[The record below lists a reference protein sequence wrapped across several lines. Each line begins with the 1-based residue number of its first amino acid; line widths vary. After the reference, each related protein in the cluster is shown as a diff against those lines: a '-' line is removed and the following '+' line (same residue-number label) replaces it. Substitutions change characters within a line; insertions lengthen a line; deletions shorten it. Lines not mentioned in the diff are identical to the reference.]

1 MSEKAT
7 EIANLLS
14 PTVESLGLE
23 LLGVEYLPAPGGAT
37 LRLYI
42 DVPLA
47 EQPERVINVDD
58 CERVSREVS
67 AQLDVED
74 PISGNYTLEVS
85 SPGVDR
91 PLFTLEQF
99 ARHAGESAKI
109 VLKLAQD
116 GRRRFQGPILR
127 IDAEAGAVVFAV
139 DGKDVQIAFDNI
151 DKARILPDWVAL
163 GLAPQK
169 PNKPGPKKPGHEK
182 KKPSTS
188 RRLASRARS
197 DEMSKELLLVV
208 DAVANEK
215 GVPREVIFDAIEAAL
230 ASAAKKRYPDQD
242 VLARVTIDHKDGN
255 YETYRRW
262 EVVADD
268 VVMESPDRQVRLMDA
283 IEEAD
288 GVDVGDYIEEQIEN
302 PDFGRIAAQAAKQV
316 IVQRVREAERQQVV
330 DAWNDRVGELIT
342 GVVKRAER
350 GNIFVDLGGNAEAFI
365 PKDKGIPRD
374 VLRPGDRVRGYLAEV
389 RSEPRGPQ
397 LFISRAAPEFMI
409 ELFKLEVPEVGQGLV
424 EIKACA
430 RDPGDRA
437 KIAVIAHDT
446 RTDPIGACIGMRGSR
461 VQAVSNELNGER
473 VDIVLWNENPA
484 NFVINAMAPA
494 EVQSIIVDEDKHSMD
509 LAVAEDRLAQA
520 IGKGGQNVRLA
531 SRLTGWQLN
540 VMTADQVA
548 AKSEAEQAAA
558 RQLFMDRLEVDEEI
572 SAILVSEGFSTVEEI
587 AYVPV
592 GELLA
597 VEGFDEDIVEE
608 LRARARDA
616 LLNAALAEE
625 EGLEGTQPTED
636 LLALE
641 GMDEE
646 TAFALAEHGVR
657 TSEDLSDLAAD
668 EIVDFGIEGLTQE
681 RAAALILAARAEE
694 IARLERGE

>member
-1 MSEKAT
+1 
-7 EIANLLS
+7 
-14 PTVESLGLE
+14 
-23 LLGVEYLPAPGGAT
+23 
-37 LRLYI
+37 
-42 DVPLA
+42 
-47 EQPERVINVDD
+47 
-58 CERVSREVS
+58 
-67 AQLDVED
+67 
-74 PISGNYTLEVS
+74 
-85 SPGVDR
+85 
-91 PLFTLEQF
+91 
-99 ARHAGESAKI
+99 
-109 VLKLAQD
+109 
-116 GRRRFQGPILR
+116 
-127 IDAEAGAVVFAV
+127 
-139 DGKDVQIAFDNI
+139 
-151 DKARILPDWVAL
+151 
-163 GLAPQK
+163 
-169 PNKPGPKKPGHEK
+169 
-182 KKPSTS
+182 
-188 RRLASRARS
+188 
-197 DEMSKELLLVV
+197 MSKELLLVV

-215 GVPREVIFDAIEAAL
+215 GVPREVIFEALEAAL
-230 ASAAKKRYPDQD
+230 ASAAKKRYVDQD
-242 VLARVTIDHKDGN
+242 VLARVAIDRKDGS
-255 YETYRRW
+255 YETFRRW

-268 VVMESPDRQVRLMDA
+268 VVMESPDRQIRLMDA
-283 IEEAD
+283 VDEAD
-288 GVDVGDYIEEQIEN
+288 GVEVGDYIEEQIEN
-302 PDFGRIAAQAAKQV
+302 PEFGRIAAQAAKQV

-330 DAWNDRVGELIT
+330 DAWKDRVGELVT

-350 GNIFVDLGGNAEAFI
+350 GNIYVDLGGNAEAFI

-374 VLRPGDRVRGYLAEV
+374 VLRAGDRVRGYLYEV

-397 LFISRAAPEFMI
+397 LFISRGAPEFMI

-437 KIAVIAHDT
+437 KIAVIAHDN

-494 EVQSIIVDEDKHSMD
+494 EVQSIIVDEEKHSMD

-540 VMTADQVA
+540 VMTQDQVT
-548 AKSEAEQAAA
+548 AKSEAEQAVA
-558 RQLFMDRLEVDEEI
+558 RQLFMDKLEVDEEI
-572 SAILVSEGFSTVEEI
+572 AGILVSEGFSTVEEI

-616 LLNAALAEE
+616 LLNDALAAEE
-625 EGLEGTQPTED
+625 QLGENAPSED

-646 TAFALAEHGVR
+646 TAFALAANGV
-657 TSEDLSDLAAD
+657 TTAEDLSDLGAD
-668 EIVDFGIEGLTQE
+668 EVVEFGIEGMDE
-681 RAAALILAARAEE
+681 ARAAALILAARAEE